1 MTARRAVPAICA
13 VIAAGALAGCSDS
26 THGDQQTLKMT
37 QPPDNG
43 GSGSGGAIGNPPSDK
58 NTPPGTGFAFSQPY
72 QDSSHKTVGE
82 LDAICIATQPSSGR
96 AINGQCTGTA
106 TVPGGTLALNVGG
119 KNIGSNISGA
129 IVGGTGK
136 YAGATGTF
144 TSAEGGGE
152 NPSTTDIFNITL
164 P

>member
-1 MTARRAVPAICA
+1 MTLRTAVPAICA
-13 VIAAGALAGCSDS
+13 VIAAAALAGCSDS
-26 THGDQQTLKMT
+26 THGDQQTLKLT
-37 QPPDNG
+37 QPGDNG
-43 GSGSGGAIGNPPSDK
+43 SAGSGGAIGNAGGR
-58 NTPPGTGFAFSQPY
+58 TTAPGSGFAFSQPY
-72 QDSSHKTVGE
+72 QDASHNTVGE
-82 LDAICIATQPSSGR
+82 LDAICIATQPSGES

-119 KNIGSNISGA
+119 KNIGSDISGA

-144 TSAEGGGE
+144 TSAETGGGK
-152 NPSTTDIFNITL
+152 NPSTTDTFNITL